1 MGLEAGPEHLPFLP
15 LVPATAV
22 RDSRDAFARV
32 RTLARW
38 VVIGGLLAGC
48 KSEIGDACVLS
59 TDCSTRGDRLCDTSQ
74 PGGYCT
80 QFNCSTNSCPDNA
93 LCVLFNS
100 NVPGCGYDDRS
111 GRYGSR
117 IARAFCVASC
127 DSNEDCRGGYAC
139 VDPKLPPWNGLVQDT
154 NQVKRSCMV
163 LPTDYSLDAGP
174 DAAGRDTRNRPICGP
189 TAPDVDPIDAS
200 PARIANE
207 PTVNPPLVSD
217 AGVDAADAG
226 DGGDGGDG
234 G

>member
-1 MGLEAGPEHLPFLP
+1 MP
-15 LVPATAV
+15 LVPAPAAPAASAV
-22 RDSRDAFARV
+22 RDPRDSFARV
-32 RTLARW
+32 RTLFRW
-38 VVIGGLLAGC
+38 MVIGGLVAGC
-48 KSEIGDACVLS
+48 KSEIGDQCVLS

-100 NVPGCGYDDRS
+100 NVPGCGYDDRA
-111 GRYGSR
+111 GKYGSR

-127 DSNEDCRGGYAC
+127 DTNEDCRGGYAC

-163 LPTDYSLDAGP
+163 LPTDYNLDGGV

-200 PARIANE
+200 PPRIVNE

-226 DGGDGGDG
+226 DGGDDGGDG
-234 G
+234 GDGG